1 MTRAT
6 RVSIEL
12 FTPPL
17 LGASPVLFMAI
28 ITGSFT
34 LVPVVLL
41 VAYLVAIVP
50 SMIFSGLMELA
61 FSLGLAPNSLLAC
74 LLAAFLGVVAGA
86 AMGLASGG
94 PSAAD
99 HARWLGL
106 IGMMAG
112 AVTAVIVAWK
122 SDPPAAGPGAAAGRA
137 PPGPGC
143 PGTTLPPA
151 PG

>member
-12 FTPPL
+12 FAPPL
-17 LGASPVLFMAI
+17 LGSSPFLFMAI
-28 ITGSFT
+28 ITGTFA

-50 SMIFSGLMELA
+50 SLIFTGLMELA
-61 FSLGLAPNSLLAC
+61 FWMGLAPNSLLTI
-74 LLAAFLGVVAGA
+74 LLAAFLGLAAGV

-99 HARWLGL
+99 HAIWLGL
-106 IGMMAG
+106 IGMIAG

-122 SDPPAAGPGAAAGRA
+122 SDPAKVAAPVG
-137 PPGPGC
+137 
-143 PGTTLPPA
+143 
-151 PG
+151 

>member
-12 FTPPL
+12 FAPPL
-17 LGASPVLFMAI
+17 LGSSPFLFMAI
-28 ITGSFT
+28 ITGTFA

-50 SMIFSGLMELA
+50 SLIFTGLMELA
-61 FSLGLAPNSLLAC
+61 FWMGLAPNSLLAI
-74 LLAAFLGVVAGA
+74 LLAAFLGLAAGV

-99 HARWLGL
+99 HAIWLGL
-106 IGMMAG
+106 IGMIAG

-122 SDPPAAGPGAAAGRA
+122 SDPATVVAGP
-137 PPGPGC
+137 PPSPST
-143 PGTTLPPA
+143 P
-151 PG
+151 